1 MHRTKSRIF
10 TTTRIIA
17 IGFLIGILIGTILL
31 SLPIASKDGSAT
43 SIVDAAFTATTSLC
57 VTGLTTVTTATHWS
71 FFGQMVILLLIQFG
85 GLGVVTFT
93 TTLLLFLGK
102 RITLTDRLLI
112 QESYNLDTLSGLVKL
127 VKKVI
132 IGSFCVEGVGAL
144 FYAFQF
150 IPEYGIFKGIWYSI
164 FHSISA
170 FCNAGIDLI
179 GDSSF
184 VKYRDNTW
192 MNLVTMALIILGGIG
207 FPVWW
212 DIIGNVKKAIKQE
225 IQRRQLFRK
234 LSVHTKL
241 VLTMTL
247 FLIVLG
253 TLLTFLL
260 EYNNPDTLGNL
271 TLKNKIMASL
281 FQSVTTRTAGF
292 ATIPQQNFKPASSII
307 YLVWMFIGGSPSGTA
322 GGVKTVTIAVILL
335 STISIV
341 RGNKDVE
348 IFKRKVSE
356 QYLRKAL
363 AVIIVSYTIM
373 FTMTIVLTAVQG
385 SSFLDTI
392 YEVTSSI
399 ATVGLTRN
407 MTGSLNTMGKII
419 IMLTMYFGRIGPIT
433 LALALNVKNK
443 HGEKVLP
450 EGKFLIG

>member
-71 FFGQMVILLLIQFG
+71 FFGQVVILLLIQFG

-241 VLTMTL
+241 VLAMTL
-247 FLIVLG
+247 ILIILG

-363 AVIIVSYTIM
+363 AVVIVSYTIM